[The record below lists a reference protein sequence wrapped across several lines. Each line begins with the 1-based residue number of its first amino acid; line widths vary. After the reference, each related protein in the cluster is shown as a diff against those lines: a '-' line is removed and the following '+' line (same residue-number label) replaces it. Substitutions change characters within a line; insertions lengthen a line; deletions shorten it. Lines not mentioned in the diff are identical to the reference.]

1 MKKLISLALMVC
13 LCLSLG
19 VAANAEE
26 GGAYVL
32 MNIPYRDF
40 YAAEGV
46 AITEL
51 DAVTSATMAKTRVPE
66 QVGGSYHVNADGS
79 DVSGV
84 IFPVYVEDP
93 SVLAGLGGTEITDD
107 SSVVI
112 TVSRTV
118 TGTS

>member
-66 QVGGSYHVNADGS
+66 RVGGSYHVNGQLFRRR
-79 DVSGV
+79 VCL
-84 IFPVYVEDP
+84 
-93 SVLAGLGGTEITDD
+93 LARLRYPGRL
-107 SSVVI
+107 
-112 TVSRTV
+112 
-118 TGTS
+118 